1 MSGSHL
7 KATPLGLLLLALA
20 RTGQSV
26 VYVTDLPLFSRL
38 APCAASA
45 ISYHIMS
52 QTRANCPQAVTDLQG
67 CVCTKNNNIV
77 AISSGISSSVSYS
90 CGSTASDDQAS
101 AATVLSA
108 YCNQNAMPTFAPP
121 SITVTNYIS
130 DLPEFQYL
138 AGCAKGALGYAVQSM
153 TNSFCPPEASN
164 LATCACMKNQNS
176 LKVSQ
181 IINSSVRYS
190 CTSHMADVTSAQA
203 MFSAYCN
210 MAVSGISNFPQP
222 SPPPGDMSYYITAL
236 PQYSAMAPCA
246 QSAVS
251 YAIKSQANNY
261 CPEGVQAL
269 ASCVCI
275 KESIFGSV
283 SSSVT
288 SGVKWSCSSTAS
300 EDITSALAV
309 LDVYCSAAKGQVKPT
324 GIAESIQQTF
334 PVPRSGTIAPGPG
347 QTGGAGGGSGNGG
360 GAGGGGANGGPD
372 GSSGTSQPSNT
383 GVIAGAAGGGV
394 ALLLGIGVAVFY
406 LMRNARRK
414 KAAEDIAMVQPKSS
428 ADQDFGGGKPELD
441 GAMITAADLPPSSP
455 SPSMLKTHASQR
467 IADNVSPVSAHHNHN
482 HHQHGGG
489 GGAFP
494 SPPMPTELH
503 NESRVQQQQAGAQ
516 NVSPVMPSPYSQNG
530 QFQAYG
536 QQQQQQQQ
544 YQPGGAHEMLG
555 QQTYSTMIRPE
566 LHGSYQQPLPLQQA
580 GPYGNVPASPFGPGF
595 QGQAQGLYEFP
606 AAAIAAF
613 PRPPSSA
620 ANTASGLGA
629 SPPRHTYEPAGSRPA
644 TASSQQHLRPSEA
657 SAPGMSW
664 HSGPV
669 AGYSELDGGGGGRQ
683 PGATR

>member
-45 ISYHIMS
+45 ISYHVMS
-52 QTRANCPQAVTDLQG
+52 QTRTNCPQAVADLQG
-67 CVCTKNNNIV
+67 CVCTKNNNIA

-130 DLPEFQYL
+130 DIPEFQYL
-138 AGCAKGALGYAVQSM
+138 AGCAKGALQYAVQSM

-210 MAVSGISNFPQP
+210 MAVSGVSNFPQP

-251 YAIKSQANNY
+251 YAVKSQANNY

-269 ASCVCI
+269 ASCICI

-300 EDITSALAV
+300 EDITSAMAV
-309 LDVYCSAAKGQVKPT
+309 LDLYCSAAKNQVKPT
-324 GIAESIQQTF
+324 GVAESIQQTF
-334 PVPRSGTIAPGPG
+334 PIPRSGTIAPGPG
-347 QTGGAGGGSGNGG
+347 QTGGAGAGGGSGGG
-360 GAGGGGANGGPD
+360 GSGSGSNGGPD
-372 GSSGTSQPSNT
+372 ASGGNSGTSQSSNA

-394 ALLLGIGVAVFY
+394 ALLVGIAVAVFY

-414 KAAEDIAMVQPKSS
+414 KAAEEIAMVQPKTS
-428 ADQDFGGGKPELD
+428 ANQDFDGKPELD
-441 GAMITAADLPPSSP
+441 GAMVTAANVPPSSP

-467 IADNVSPVSAHHNHN
+467 IADNISPVSAHHQHN
-482 HHQHGGG
+482 GS
-489 GGAFP
+489 AFP

-503 NESRVQQQQAGAQ
+503 NESRMQQAAQ
-516 NVSPVMPSPYSQNG
+516 NVSPTVPSPYSQNG

-536 QQQQQQQQ
+536 QQQQQHQ
-544 YQPGGAHEMLG
+544 YQPSGAHEMQG
-555 QQTYSTMIRPE
+555 QQSYSTMIRPE
-566 LHGSYQQPLPLQQA
+566 LQGNHHQQQQQQA
-580 GPYGNVPASPFGPGF
+580 GAYGNVLPSPFGPGF
-595 QGQAQGLYEFP
+595 QGQNQQLYEFP
-606 AAAIAAF
+606 AAIAAF

-620 ANTASGLGA
+620 SNAATGLAG
-629 SPPRHTYEPAGSRPA
+629 SPPRHTYEAGSRPV
-644 TASSQQHLRPSEA
+644 TASSQQHLQPTGLAE
-657 SAPGMSW
+657 APGMSW

-669 AGYSELDGGGGGRQ
+669 AGYSELDGGHTFGGSHR
-683 PGATR
+683 PGAAR